1 MDRALCTI
9 FGAKAVELIAE
20 HRFGQM
26 VAFTNNQVTSVPL
39 SEAVGKLRTVPI
51 DGGFVMAA
59 RALGVCLGS

>member
-20 HRFGQM
+20 KRFGEM
-26 VAFTNNQVTSVPL
+26 VAFTNNQITSVPL
-39 SEAVGKLRTVPI
+39 RDAVGKLRTVPT

-59 RALGVCLGS
+59 RSLGVCLGD